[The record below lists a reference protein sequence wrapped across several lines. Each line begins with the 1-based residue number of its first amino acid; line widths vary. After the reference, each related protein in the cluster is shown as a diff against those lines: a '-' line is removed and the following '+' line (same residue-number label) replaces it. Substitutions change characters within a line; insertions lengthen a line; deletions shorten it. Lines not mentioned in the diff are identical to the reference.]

1 METRMTSTDKPCT
14 GCGFPMRK
22 KSVRA
27 ADAPGTRSQGA
38 RGKCKGCND
47 KVQRAK
53 KSKILPPLSLHDPAD
68 TVFAVRLITRL
79 FPDDLP
85 LLPMLGI

>member
-1 METRMTSTDKPCT
+1 MTSADKPCT
-14 GCGFPMRK
+14 ECGWPMRG

-47 KVQRAK
+47 KAQRAK
-53 KSKILPPLSLHDPAD
+53 KSKLLPPLTLTDPTD
-68 TVFAVRLITRL
+68 AVLTTRLIERL
-79 FPDDLP
+79 FPDDLR

>member
-1 METRMTSTDKPCT
+1 MSSIDKLCT
-14 GCGFPMRK
+14 GCGFPMRQ
-22 KSVRA
+22 KSVRS
-27 ADAPGTRSQGA
+27 ADAPGTRAYGA

-53 KSKILPPLSLHDPAD
+53 KSKLLQPLNLNDPAD
-68 TVFAVRLITRL
+68 AVLTTRLITRL